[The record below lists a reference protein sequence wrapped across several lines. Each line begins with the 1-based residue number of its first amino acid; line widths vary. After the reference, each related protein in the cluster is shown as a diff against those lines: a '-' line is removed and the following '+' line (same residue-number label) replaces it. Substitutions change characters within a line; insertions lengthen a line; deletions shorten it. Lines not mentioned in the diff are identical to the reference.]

1 MTLIETIR
9 NHPRVEHVDDRR
21 ASGNGVVVTLRQ
33 GYTFDRGNDT
43 RTTREDKLGGAIAAV
58 RLAHRFAGPYT
69 K

>member
-1 MTLIETIR
+1 MILIETIR
-9 NHPRVEHVDDRR
+9 NHPRVEDVTDER
-21 ASGNGVVVTLRQ
+21 ASGKGVHITLRQ
-33 GYTFDRGNDT
+33 GYTFDRGSDT